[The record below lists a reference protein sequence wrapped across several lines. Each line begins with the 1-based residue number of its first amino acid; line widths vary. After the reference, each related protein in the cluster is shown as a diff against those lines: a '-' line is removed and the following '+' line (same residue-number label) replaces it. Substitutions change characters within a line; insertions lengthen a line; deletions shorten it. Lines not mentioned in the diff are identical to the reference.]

1 MENKLVVIVEF
12 AEGNLAAYFKDIDGI
27 AITGNNIREIKISA
41 KEAIELYIEASK
53 EMELELPDVLKCEYR
68 LVYKYDL
75 CSFLNAYSSV
85 LGKAALENLTGINQ
99 KQLWHYASGKRKPS
113 KQTIDKVAN
122 SIHEFAK
129 ELSESQF
136 A

>member
-41 KEAIELYIEASK
+41 KEAIELYIETSK
-53 EMELELPDVLKCEYR
+53 EMNLEIPNVLKDDFQ

-75 CSFLNAYSSV
+75 CSFLNAYSKV
-85 LGKAALENLTGINQ
+85 LGKAALENITGINQ

-113 KQTIDKVAN
+113 KQTLEKVAN
-122 SIHEFAK
+122 SIHDFAK

>member
-41 KEAIELYIEASK
+41 KEAIELYIETSK
-53 EMELELPDVLKCEYR
+53 EMNLEIPNVLKDDFQ

-75 CSFLNAYSSV
+75 CSFLNAYSKV
-85 LGKAALENLTGINQ
+85 LGKAALENITGINQ

-122 SIHEFAK
+122 SIHDFAK

>member
-12 AEGNLAAYFKDIDGI
+12 ADGNLAAYFKDIDGI

-41 KEAIELYIEASK
+41 KEAIELYIETSK
-53 EMELELPDVLKCEYR
+53 EMNLEIPNVLKDDFQ

-75 CSFLNAYSSV
+75 CSFLNAYSKV
-85 LGKAALENLTGINQ
+85 LGKAALENITGINQ

-113 KQTIDKVAN
+113 KQTLDKVAN
-122 SIHEFAK
+122 SIHDFAK